1 MIYIVVEAVAGLSQT
16 PEDGAPHPAGTVIEG
31 DKVEK
36 IADAENLGWIK
47 VRVLGGAPREGFL
60 PLRAL
65 APAGPPG
72 PEIDQDQ
79 FFVAATL
86 AARVFGTDNQYL
98 YALANAQ
105 SGVKNIPSPVTGS
118 DAFGPFQFSV
128 ARWADLVARFGA
140 EENIIADDRSDPFEQ
155 VVLAARYSQTL
166 ADALKPALGRKLNL
180 NELYLAYLLGEDGG
194 RAVLTAGPGTP
205 VDTAL
210 QTRLDAA
217 SAGKL
222 VAGNPG
228 ILQQGGRP
236 ATLSQA
242 LDAAATALKPG
253 LDEAAALDAR
263 LDPQPAPVAPGA
275 LNFNSITTAPER
287 AMAQKIVDAFAS
299 AGFDTL
305 RQAVAV
311 ATARKESG
319 LIPGARNTRNEDSV
333 GLFQL
338 NINGGR
344 GAGHSA
350 PELMDPDTNIGI
362 AVAAARNP
370 HDPFG
375 RNLARANT
383 LEQIVQ
389 AFVVDF
395 ENPKDKPQEIS
406 DVLRLVRPLL
416 A

>member
-16 PEDGAPHPAGTVIEG
+16 PQDGAPHPAGTVIEG

-36 IADAENLGWIK
+36 IADAENVGWIK

-60 PLRAL
+60 PLSAL
-65 APAGPPG
+65 EPAGPPG

-98 YALANAQ
+98 YAVAAAQ
-105 SGVKNIPSPVTGS
+105 SGAKNIPSPVPGS

-140 EENIIADDRSDPFEQ
+140 DENITADDRTDPFEQ
-155 VVLAARYSQTL
+155 VVLAARYSRTL
-166 ADALKPALGRKLNL
+166 ADALKAQLARDPAL
-180 NELYLAYLLGEDGG
+180 NELYVAHLLGEDGG
-194 RAVLTAGPGTP
+194 PAVLAATP
-205 VDTAL
+205 DTPIDTAL
-210 QTRLDAA
+210 QTKLDAA

-222 VAGNPG
+222 VADNPG
-228 ILQQGGRP
+228 ILQQGGRT

-242 LDAAATALKPG
+242 LEAAAAALRPG
-253 LDEAAALDAR
+253 LSEAAALDAR
-263 LDPQPAPVAPGA
+263 LNPQDPEAAPGE
-275 LNFNSITTAPER
+275 LNFNAITTAPER

-311 ATARKESG
+311 GTARKESG
-319 LIPGARNTRNEDSV
+319 LDPTARNTRNEDSV

-338 NINGGR
+338 NRNGGR
-344 GAGHSA
+344 GAGHSV
-350 PELMDPDTNIGI
+350 PELMDPDANIGI

-375 RNLARANT
+375 RNLAQANT
-383 LEQIVQ
+383 LEQIVH

-406 DVLRLVRPLL
+406 DVLRLTRPLL